1 MANKM
6 ERRAFNGKGDKMEC
20 KLRRGIKVAFY
31 SITSQH
37 WKFASEK
44 KCIDFRNWLKE
55 VHGEVFE
62 ISAGE
67 FKESGTSIST
77 MAVVIKN
84 NSK

>member
-1 MANKM
+1 MY
-6 ERRAFNGKGDKMEC
+6 ERLEQGGT
-20 KLRRGIKVAFY
+20 LVA
-31 SITSQH
+31 ITSQH
-37 WKFASEK
+37 WKLASEK

-77 MAVVIKN
+77 MAVVIK
-84 NSK
+84 K

>member
-1 MANKM
+1 MKSDKVEMNKGLL
-6 ERRAFNGKGDKMEC
+6 EAWLGAVHENDLPVNIQTGKEFDDC
-20 KLRRGIKVAFY
+20 
-31 SITSQH
+31 
-37 WKFASEK
+37 

-77 MAVVIKN
+77 MAVVIK
-84 NSK
+84 K